1 MQTAAGSGSGRKEVR
16 QMEKAMQ
23 KGQMGDLPLEEL
35 NQKEQELSQRLLR
48 LEAMEKEIRE
58 KEKKLKETEK
68 AKKQILLRLSPSLW
82 NEIAKWADEDFRSIN
97 GQIEY
102 LLSDCV
108 RQRKKG

>member
-1 MQTAAGSGSGRKEVR
+1 
-16 QMEKAMQ
+16 MEKAMQ

-35 NQKEQELSQRLLR
+35 DQKEQELSQRLLR